1 MQLSVTS
8 CQPHKLQDKLSTTTA
23 GRTILAKFGRCTYL
37 PMGEIPWVAATLH
50 SQTRWKQLT
59 PLPADALEIRL
70 LPFYL
75 WEQRRMMCLTCSLL
89 IFLTV
94 CNRPFNR
101 MLLAILGVCLYHLF
115 NFSKERLGS
124 SPPQLKIL
132 IILLV
137 VRVDTFASKTIDVFV
152 SAFANLCRKFQK
164 VLTTSSLKSN
174 PMDSGGLWHPSC
186 INQRQHIHRCMYVC
200 MYEKR
205 RGEERREEERREKVH
220 ICTRTRQGC
229 VGPPAISGLFPS
241 RRPFGRHGGI
251 VCPPAEQELHEG
263 SPLDTSS
270 RH

>member
-124 SPPQLKIL
+124 SPPPVENSNYIVGCPGRHLRFEDNRCFCFC
-132 IILLV
+132 V
-137 VRVDTFASKTIDVFV
+137 
-152 SAFANLCRKFQK
+152 RKF
-164 VLTTSSLKSN
+164 V
-174 PMDSGGLWHPSC
+174 
-186 INQRQHIHRCMYVC
+186 
-200 MYEKR
+200 
-205 RGEERREEERREKVH
+205 
-220 ICTRTRQGC
+220 
-229 VGPPAISGLFPS
+229 
-241 RRPFGRHGGI
+241 
-251 VCPPAEQELHEG
+251 QEVSE
-263 SPLDTSS
+263 SVNNE
-270 RH
+270 